1 MIYYIVISLSQ
12 RKPLTVWAFQSNIKL
27 MESIP
32 HKHCPVL
39 VVDDDEGLLLSIK
52 ATLVSSGLPEPA
64 LVSDSRRVW
73 DLVGEYDFQLILLD
87 LMMPHL
93 SGMEVLQKVK
103 EQSPSVECVI
113 VSALDDVTSA
123 VKAMSLGAS
132 DYLVKPLNSDKL
144 VALVNRTL
152 EKHTVQHE
160 LQRLGSKKVFSN
172 LKNPE
177 AFADI
182 IAEDEA
188 MALIFHQVEAVAGT
202 DYSVVIG
209 GESGTGKEMLARVI
223 HKLSNRSNAPFYAV
237 NMASFSKTIF
247 EDEFFGHAKGA
258 YTDAAS
264 DKMGFFEAA
273 YGGTLFL
280 DEITELEPSLQGKLL
295 RVIEER
301 ELYRLGST
309 EIRNVD
315 VRIIAATNRDINEE
329 IVRGAF
335 RADLYYRINMYNIKV
350 PPLRER
356 QKDILP
362 IARHFLKIH
371 AEINNKK
378 IHSLSPEL
386 EQRLLQYSYPGNVRE
401 LENIIAAAVL
411 QEKGQTISLASTL
424 NLLPYEGPERRRHV
438 ELLTL
443 EELEKRHIEKVLE
456 ISGGNRLKA
465 ARILGVN
472 VSTVYRKIE
481 KYNLGQC

>member
-1 MIYYIVISLSQ
+1 M
-12 RKPLTVWAFQSNIKL
+12 TVSAFQSNIKI

-32 HKHCPVL
+32 HKRSPML

-64 LVSDSRRVW
+64 LVSDSRRVM
-73 DLVGEYDFQLILLD
+73 DLVREYDFQLILLD

-93 SGMEVLQKVK
+93 SGMEVLQEIK
-103 EQSPSVECVI
+103 ENSPQVECVI
-113 VSALDDVTSA
+113 VSAIDDVTSA

-152 EKHTVQHE
+152 EKHSVQHE

-202 DYSVVIG
+202 DYSVVIS

-223 HKLSNRSNAPFYAV
+223 HQLSNRSHAPFYAV

-258 YTDAAS
+258 YTDAGS

-273 YGGTLFL
+273 HGGTLFL
-280 DEITELEPSLQGKLL
+280 DEITELDPSLQGKLL

-309 EIRNVD
+309 EVRNVD

-356 QKDILP
+356 QRDILP

-371 AEINNKK
+371 ADINNKK
-378 IHSLSPEL
+378 IRSLSPEL
-386 EQRLLQYSYPGNVRE
+386 EQRLMQYSYPGNVRE

-411 QEKGQTISLASTL
+411 QEKEETITLASTL

-456 ISGGNRLKA
+456 IAGGNRLKA
-465 ARILGVN
+465 AKILGVN

-481 KYNLGQC
+481 KYDLGH